1 MNYTSVN
8 SGVGAGIP
16 ANKSRLKRGE
26 LITIALFLLPA
37 FAFFFIFLIYP
48 ILQSAYVSFFEWNG
62 FGPPSDFIGLE
73 NYMRIF
79 QDVVFRRSLMHSL
92 AIVVLSV
99 VIQMPL
105 ALSLAL
111 LVSHKVRGRTFF
123 RTIFFLPY
131 VLAEVSTALIWRYLL
146 DPSPTRGFAN
156 AILDWM
162 GLPTVAWLGDPDVV
176 MFAIFMAL
184 TWKYFGYHMLLYLAG
199 LQNIPT
205 DVNEA
210 AKIDGANTWQLLRF
224 ITIPLLGP
232 TIRLTIYLSVLGS
245 LQQFATVTIMTKGG
259 PAYASEMLVT
269 YLYRFGFIRFAY
281 GYGSAAAV
289 IIFLICLTF
298 SLVYQSFV
306 MKQDVAGAA

>member
-1 MNYTSVN
+1 MNYARVGSDGGPVN
-8 SGVGAGIP
+8 KA
-16 ANKSRLKRGE
+16 RLKPGE
-26 LITIALFLLPA
+26 LTTIALFLLPA

-48 ILQSAYVSFFEWNG
+48 ILRAGYVSFFDWNG
-62 FGPPSDFIGLE
+62 FGPPTDYVALE
-73 NYMRIF
+73 NYQGIF
-79 QDVVFRRSLMHSL
+79 QDIVFRRSLLHSL
-92 AIVVLSV
+92 AIVVLS
-99 VIQMPL
+99 ITLQLPL
-105 ALSLAL
+105 ALGLAL
-111 LVSHKVRGRTFF
+111 IVSHNVRGRVFF
-123 RTIFFLPY
+123 RTIYFLPF

-146 DPSPTRGFAN
+146 DPSPTRGFVN
-156 AILDWM
+156 AIFDWV

-199 LQNIPT
+199 LQNIPI
-205 DVNEA
+205 DINEA
-210 AKIDGANTWQLLRF
+210 AKIDGANTWQLIRF

-298 SLVYQSFV
+298 SLVYQSFI
-306 MKQDVAGAA
+306 MKQDTVGAAQ

>member
-1 MNYTSVN
+1 MNYASV
-8 SGVGAGIP
+8 SSQRTPV
-16 ANKSRLKRGE
+16 NKSRLKRIE
-26 LITIALFLLPA
+26 FVTITLFLLPA
-37 FAFFFIFLIYP
+37 FTFFFIFMIYP
-48 ILQSAYVSFFEWNG
+48 LLQSAYVSFFEWNG
-62 FGPPSDFIGLE
+62 FGPPTDFVGLV
-73 NYMRIF
+73 NYQNIF
-79 QDVVFRRSLMHSL
+79 QDVVFRRALLHSL
-92 AIVVLSV
+92 ALVVMSV
-99 VIQMPL
+99 AVQLPL

-111 LVSHKVRGRTFF
+111 LVNNNVRGRSLF
-123 RTIFFLPY
+123 RTIFFLPF

-156 AILDWM
+156 AILDWI

-176 MFAIFMAL
+176 MFAIFLAL

-210 AKIDGANTWQLLRF
+210 ARIDGANSWQLIRF

-232 TIRLTIYLSVLGS
+232 TIRLTVYLSVLGS
-245 LQQFATVTIMTKGG
+245 LQQFATVTILTKGG

-269 YLYRFGFIRFAY
+269 YIYRFGFIRFAY
-281 GYGSAAAV
+281 GYGAAAAIV
-289 IIFLICLTF
+289 IFLICLTF

-306 MKQDVAGAA
+306 MRQDVAGVAQ